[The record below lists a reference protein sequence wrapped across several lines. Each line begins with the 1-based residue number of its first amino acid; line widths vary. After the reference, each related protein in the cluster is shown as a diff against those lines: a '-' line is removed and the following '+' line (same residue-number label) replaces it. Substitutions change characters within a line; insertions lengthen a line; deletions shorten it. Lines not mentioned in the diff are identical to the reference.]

1 MATSKPVYSLPDDA
15 VWFITGC
22 SSGIGQALAQIV
34 ASHQT
39 QRLVATARGVSK
51 LRSFLP
57 EDDPRILLTE
67 LDVNSSKS
75 IRDALNAAVAKFG
88 RVDVVANVAGFG
100 TMGDTESF
108 VAKEEDMEKAR
119 GVMETNFWGTAQVSA
134 HAVRVFR
141 DVNPASGQIGGVV
154 LNVTSIGG
162 YAAFPGSSFYHAS
175 KFAVEGFTESLSKE
189 TRPEWNSQSNSRDYS
204 QAEADQVYMEQVHFC
219 IVEPGGTKTNF
230 AAGGMAWLSP
240 HPDYSAPDT
249 PSRLLEGYVKSPQMQ
264 ETWVPSENVAA
275 AMCEIVTRKQAIPQ
289 RFPTGVPAWTVIK
302 AKSEEVGK
310 ELDEIKDLCFS
321 VDDGVVNKSGEF
333 LGKTF

>member
-39 QRLVATARGVSK
+39 QRLVATARSVSK

-57 EDDPRILLTE
+57 DDDPRILLTE

-75 IRDALNAAVAKFG
+75 IRDAFDAAVAKFG

-189 TRPEWNSQSNSRDYS
+189 TRPEWNI
-204 QAEADQVYMEQVHFC
+204 HFC

-230 AAGGMAWLSP
+230 ATGGMAWLSP
-240 HPDYSAPDT
+240 HPAYSAPDT
-249 PSRLLEGYVKSPQMQ
+249 PSRLLEGYVKSPEMQ

-275 AMCEIVTRKQAIPQ
+275 AMYEIVARKRAIPQ

-310 ELDEIKDLCFS
+310 GLDEIKDLCFS